1 MPCPTVSPPTGI
13 TRRRLLGG
21 AGLTATVP
29 ILGTGCARRDAT
41 PQTAVVTATDL
52 TGRLLELN
60 GPARRVVA
68 IPIPAASMLVAVAG
82 GPGAVVGMNAAA
94 RTAIDGSFLG
104 HTYPELLDVP
114 TDVAGTEFAPNV
126 ESVLALNPDLVI
138 QWGDRGSGI
147 IDPLRNAGMTVAALT
162 YGTQQ
167 DLEEAI
173 LLYGKLLGRD
183 ERARKLV
190 DGMHESLRQLRSAT
204 MATTAPAPTVLYLR
218 GAADELQVGGG
229 ASYNNFVTQL
239 VGAHNPA
246 VGIDAE
252 QATIDAEQLL
262 DWDPHIILLG
272 NFGPMLPETMYR
284 DSRLSSLQAVRERQ
298 IYKVPL
304 GGYRWDPPSQESP
317 LMWRWL
323 AGLVGRTG
331 APGLRAEVSRLY
343 QYMYGAEPN
352 ARQLDA
358 ILHVE
363 YNAGSADYDEF
374 GR

>member
-1 MPCPTVSPPTGI
+1 MSCPTVSLPTAI
-13 TRRRLLGG
+13 TRRRLFEG
-21 AGLTATVP
+21 AVLAAAVP
-29 ILGTGCARRDAT
+29 ILGAGCSRHGAT
-41 PQTAVVTATDL
+41 SSTAAVTATDL

-60 GPARRVVA
+60 RPARRVVA
-68 IPIPAASMLVAVAG
+68 IPIPAASMLVAVDG

-104 HTYPELLDVP
+104 HTYPELLDIP
-114 TDVAGTEFAPNV
+114 TDVAGNEFAPNV
-126 ESVLALNPDLVI
+126 ESVLALNPDVVI
-138 QWGDRGSGI
+138 QWGDRGPGI

-167 DLEEAI
+167 DLEKAI

-183 ERARKLV
+183 QRARTLV
-190 DGMHESLRQLRSAT
+190 DGMHESLRQLRAV
-204 MATTAPAPTVLYLR
+204 TTAAAGQVPSVLYLR

-229 ASYNNFVTQL
+229 ASYNHFVTEL
-239 VGAHNPA
+239 VGARNPA

-262 DWDPHIILLG
+262 DWDPEIILLG
-272 NFGPMLPETMYR
+272 NFGPMTPETMYR
-284 DSRLSSLQAVRERQ
+284 DPRLTSLQAVRERR

-323 AGLVGRTG
+323 AGVVGRTG

-343 QYMYGAEPN
+343 GYMYGAEPN
-352 ARQLDA
+352 AGQLDA

-363 YNAGSADYDEF
+363 YNADSAGYADF
-374 GR
+374 GH